1 MKISKKAAK
10 GVKRPDEAVEAVN
23 NMEKIIISN
32 KYYML
37 WSAYQ

>member
-1 MKISKKAAK
+1 MKISKKTAK
-10 GVKRPDEAVEAVN
+10 GVERPDEAVEAVN